1 MEYKF
6 VIPGR
11 LPGANEY
18 IDACRGNKYDAA
30 LMKRDMELLCV
41 LSMAEGRR
49 KKIHFDAVNVD
60 IVWYEQNAKRD
71 PDNVSFGKKFIFDAL
86 QSAKILDNDGPKQIR
101 TISEK
106 FEVDRKNPRIEV
118 TLREHEEQQTSGS
131 A

>member
-18 IDACRGNKYDAA
+18 IGACRGNKYDAA
-30 LMKRDMELLCV
+30 RMKRENESLCV
-41 LSMAEGRR
+41 LCMADARR
-49 KKIHFDAVNVD
+49 KKIHFEAVKVC

-86 QSAKILDNDGPKQIR
+86 QSAKILDNDGQKQIR
-101 TISEK
+101 AISER
-106 FEVDRKNPRIEV
+106 FEIDRKNPRIEV
-118 TLREHEEQQTSGS
+118 TLSEETD
-131 A
+131 